1 MATVFFQRVEAL
13 CVDRG
18 MTTTD
23 LGPAAG
29 IGNGT
34 ISGWRNKDAMPGVTN
49 IKKVADFF
57 KVSEAYL
64 RGETDDPI
72 DYVNMDVSGFRQPL
86 YDHLLKK
93 CKGNT
98 AQANREY
105 VEFEKKE
112 AEDALNDPD
121 RLAVYHNHG
130 GNVGVMGTNHA
141 PVTLINGKERQL
153 SDNETAI
160 LRLFA
165 ELDTVEQSK
174 VLVFA
179 AELKERKDGRNG

>member
-13 CVDRG
+13 CLEKG

-23 LGPAAG
+23 LGPAAK

-34 ISGWRNKDAMPGVTN
+34 VSGWRKGVMPGIAN
-49 IKKVADFF
+49 IKKVAEFF
-57 KVSEAYL
+57 KVSEAFL

-72 DYVNMDVSGFRQPL
+72 DYVNLDVSGFRQPL

-93 CKGNT
+93 NKGNV

-105 VEFEKKE
+105 VDFEKKE

-121 RLAVYHNHG
+121 RLAVYG
-130 GNVGVMGTNHA
+130 GNVGVIGTAHA

-153 SDNETAI
+153 SDNEAAI
-160 LRLFA
+160 LRIFA
-165 ELDTVEQSK
+165 QLDTVEQSK

-179 AELKERKDGRNG
+179 AELKERGGVQ